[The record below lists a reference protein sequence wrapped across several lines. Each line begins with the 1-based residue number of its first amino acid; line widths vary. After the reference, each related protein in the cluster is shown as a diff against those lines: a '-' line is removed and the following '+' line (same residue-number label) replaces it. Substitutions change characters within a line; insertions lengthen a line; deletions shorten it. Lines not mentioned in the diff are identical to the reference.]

1 MERPILFRDPAGF
14 KSIDFTL
21 GVTALRLIFVFR
33 GLSGG
38 SIRSSCPRM
47 RRDVLGHWCLRT
59 LRALSWDASRVLRVS
74 SDTRCPGT
82 AGGVPGHHL
91 SWDLNRVPRRPVSGD
106 SGDRLR
112 MLLCLGHHFRP
123 RTPLSSWDTMVSQDT
138 AGRPRTADP
147 APRRVQHLEKMRFS
161 ACIRVQGTTCV
172 TSNGRTA
179 RRT

>member
-47 RRDVLGHWCLRT
+47 RRDVLGHRCLRT
-59 LRALSWDASRVLRVS
+59 LRALSWDARRVLRVS

-123 RTPLSSWDTMVSQDT
+123 GTPWCPRTPPADL
-138 AGRPRTADP
+138 GRPTPPPDDWYPWDSGR
-147 APRRVQHLEKMRFS
+147 
-161 ACIRVQGTTCV
+161 QGRAAAHPITKLL
-172 TSNGRTA
+172 
-179 RRT
+179 